1 MNFDPLSTEDTIYVK
16 VDKVGTNYYFD
27 EPMLFRM
34 NVAWNRNRERGS
46 GPTRERRG
54 DLGRGRAMKYEVKSA
69 CWNKQEN
76 NMIDDK

>member
-34 NVAWNRNRERGS
+34 NVARNRNRDRGS
-46 GPTRERRG
+46 GPMRERRG
-54 DLGRGRAMKYEVKSA
+54 DLGRGRAMKYVVRSA
-69 CWNKQEN
+69 CWNK
-76 NMIDDK
+76 KTT